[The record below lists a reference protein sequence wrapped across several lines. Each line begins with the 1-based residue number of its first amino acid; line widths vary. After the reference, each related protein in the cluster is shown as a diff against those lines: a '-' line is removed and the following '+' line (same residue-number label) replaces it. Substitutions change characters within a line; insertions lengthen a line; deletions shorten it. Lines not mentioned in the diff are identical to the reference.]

1 MAARKARPVSKRRAR
16 VPDRM
21 SGSDAGRSPDTM
33 DKSDLTEIA
42 FAEISRRLKL
52 FDEVVQRATE
62 YETALT
68 RAAQLIDFATDR
80 QINPEDYQGEIREM
94 LHEHQAWIEAQRRRG
109 LFPALHG
116 TKPPV
121 AQPKQ
126 RTATWHRI

>member
-1 MAARKARPVSKRRAR
+1 
-16 VPDRM
+16 M
-21 SGSDAGRSPDTM
+21 SGGNGGHGPDTM

-52 FDEVVQRATE
+52 FDEVMQRATE